1 MANNASATRQKTPPC
16 NSTFSGE
23 AELKYT
29 PKAIGFIVVNEHN
42 CAIGVQVDDIRP
54 WIAQDVHKFGKC
66 KAQAI
71 LQKPQARCTGL
82 NRAFEPEP
90 GFSSDA
96 MAKGTQIDLKL
107 ELKFDKCMTCICMR
121 GRTTIVF
128 SVKSKALSDL
138 QLDFQFEPP
147 ELVAKLYWPEDTYQS
162 EPVIFDEVC
171 KITQINSDAL
181 RHAPGLGFY
190 KLKKTSTCKISIAS
204 GLKDVDQVKPSSRIL
219 KIIASRKLIP
229 ITTLSGKEFLT
240 SWWQIV
246 KCHRALWKIGVHH
259 RDISPSNLTG
269 YRTHGQFTGVLNDYD
284 LSLFQRDSPNSLE
297 RTGTV
302 LFMALDR
309 LIPESMAGKVE
320 HVYAHDAES
329 FIWALTW
336 ICLRYEE
343 GKLLSKNRPL
353 EKWPKVDARTCAEE
367 KANFLLGRIRDVRP
381 SGSHEVSW
389 EAVKKCFL
397 GIHSLYSP
405 FGYRKVADQLVFEL
419 LLENPMQGHL

>member
-1 MANNASATRQKTPPC
+1 MANNASATPQKTPPC
-16 NSTFSGE
+16 NSAFSGE

-42 CAIGVQVDDIRP
+42 CAIGVQADDIRP
-54 WIAQDVHKFGKC
+54 RIAQDVHKSGKC
-66 KAQAI
+66 KAHAI
-71 LQKPQARCTGL
+71 LQKLQARWTGL
-82 NRAFEPEP
+82 DRVFEPEP
-90 GFSSDA
+90 GFSGDA
-96 MAKGTQIDLKL
+96 MAKGTQIDLEL

-128 SVKSKALSDL
+128 SVKSKALSGL
-138 QLDFQFEPP
+138 QLDPHFELP
-147 ELVAKLYWPEDTYQS
+147 ELVSKLYWLEDTHQS
-162 EPVIFDEVC
+162 EPIIFDEVR
-171 KITQINSDAL
+171 KIMQINSDAI
-181 RHAPGLGFY
+181 APE
-190 KLKKTSTCKISIAS
+190 
-204 GLKDVDQVKPSSRIL
+204 LKDVDQVKPGSRIL
-219 KIIASRKLIP
+219 TIIASRKLIP

-240 SWWQIV
+240 AWWQIV
-246 KCHRALWKIGVHH
+246 KCHRALWKIGVRH
-259 RDISPSNLTG
+259 RDVSPSNLTG

-284 LSLFQRDSPNSLE
+284 LSLFQRDSPNSFE

-320 HVYAHDAES
+320 HVYVHDAES

-336 ICLRYEE
+336 ICLRYEG

-353 EKWPKVDARTCAEE
+353 EKWLKVDARACAEK
-367 KANFLLGRIRDVRP
+367 KADFLSGRIRDVRP

-389 EAVKKCFL
+389 DLVKKCFL

-405 FGYRKVADQLVFEL
+405 FGCRKLADQSAFEL
-419 LLENPMQGHL
+419 LLEDPMQGHL